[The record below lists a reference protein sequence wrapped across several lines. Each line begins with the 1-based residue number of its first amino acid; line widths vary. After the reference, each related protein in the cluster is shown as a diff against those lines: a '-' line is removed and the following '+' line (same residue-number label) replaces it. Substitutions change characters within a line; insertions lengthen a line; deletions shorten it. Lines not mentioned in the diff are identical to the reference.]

1 MDSYV
6 MPRKLKIARFLQ
18 WMIAMCY
25 ILIGLLHTDVHFR
38 EIASDPYALE
48 LTKIQGL
55 QLMGLDANIW
65 KLWQGFSLMMGGC
78 FVVIGLLNVSA
89 LLNSK
94 GQPLPIS
101 FQMII
106 LAVLALGTVAGV
118 YYFGAFQL
126 YGGIFGMA
134 LQTVA
139 IVLTISSRKGIDD

>member
-1 MDSYV
+1 MDSHI

-18 WMIAMCY
+18 WMIAICY

-38 EIASDPYALE
+38 EIASEPYALA
-48 LTKIQGL
+48 LSKIQGL
-55 QLMGLDANIW
+55 ELMGLEADIW

-78 FVVIGLLNVSA
+78 FVIIGLLNVSA

-94 GQPLPIS
+94 GGPLPIS
-101 FQMII
+101 FLVII
-106 LAVLALGTVAGV
+106 LAVLTLGTIAGL

-139 IVLTISSRKGIDD
+139 IVLTIASRNG

>member
-1 MDSYV
+1 MDSQII
-6 MPRKLKIARFLQ
+6 PRKLKIARFLQ
-18 WMIAMCY
+18 WMIAICY

-38 EIASDPYALE
+38 EIASEPYALA
-48 LTKIQGL
+48 LSKIQGL
-55 QLMGLDANIW
+55 ELMGLEADIW

-78 FVVIGLLNVSA
+78 FVIIGLLNVSA

-94 GQPLPIS
+94 GGPLPIS
-101 FQMII
+101 FLVII
-106 LAVLALGTVAGV
+106 LAVLTLGTIAGL

-139 IVLTISSRKGIDD
+139 IVLTIASRNG